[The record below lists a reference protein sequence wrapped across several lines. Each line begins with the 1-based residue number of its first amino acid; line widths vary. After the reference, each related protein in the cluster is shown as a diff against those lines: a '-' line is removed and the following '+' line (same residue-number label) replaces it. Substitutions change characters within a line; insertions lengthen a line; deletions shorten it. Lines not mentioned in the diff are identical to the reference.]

1 MEARVKNTYF
11 LKSAQSAGI
20 EFIKD
25 EWRSVPEQF
34 EEEISKASFLDTREE
49 EEIDAKAAA
58 DSVAKKGKTKVKIAE
73 EGKIEKPKNLAVKK
87 AAAKKK

>member
-1 MEARVKNTYF
+1 MQAKVKDTYF

-34 EEEISKASFLDTREE
+34 EEEISKASFLETREE

-58 DSVAKKGKTKVKIAE
+58 ASVALEGKTKVKIAE
-73 EGKIEKPKNLAVKK
+73 EGKIEKPKKPAAKK
-87 AAAKKK
+87 AAKKK

>member
-1 MEARVKNTYF
+1 MQARVKDTYF

-25 EWRSVPEQF
+25 EYRSVPEQF
-34 EEEISKASFLDTREE
+34 EEEISKASFLEILEE

-58 DSVAKKGKTKVKIAE
+58 DSVAKEGKTKVKIAE
-73 EGKIEKPKNLAVKK
+73 EGKIEKPKKPVAKK
-87 AAAKKK
+87 SAKKK

>member
-1 MEARVKNTYF
+1 MQARVKNTYF

-20 EFIKD
+20 EFIKN

-34 EEEISKASFLDTREE
+34 EEEISKASFLEVLEE

-58 DSVAKKGKTKVKIAE
+58 DSVATEGKTKVKIAE
-73 EGKIEKPKNLAVKK
+73 EGKIEKPKKPT
-87 AAAKKK
+87 AKKKK